1 MPRRRRFLTVQV
13 RALAALIALCAL
25 AGCAGR
31 YGSMRFDNGIQHE
44 FEAAQVLPGYR
55 YYTTG
60 SEIDP
65 AAIVAMRVDRPLRG
79 AWREIA
85 PTPAL
90 LKSLADKMRGNR
102 QVGPEG
108 AAILDDKGGRIGVW
122 YSYNRY
128 PPPPRLLDD
137 GSVELNPP
145 APAPDDGGLMRPGR
159 RD

>member
-1 MPRRRRFLTVQV
+1 MRTLRTGNPILG
-13 RALAALIALCAL
+13 LGAALIALSAL

-31 YGSMRFDNGIQHE
+31 NGSMRFDNGIRYK

-79 AWREIA
+79 AWREIDA
-85 PTPAL
+85 TPAL
-90 LKSLADKMRGNR
+90 LKSLADNMRGTR
-102 QVGPEG
+102 LVGPDG
-108 AAILDDKGGRIGVW
+108 AAILDDKGERIGVW
-122 YSYNRY
+122 YSYRQY

-137 GSVELNPP
+137 GGVELNPP
-145 APAPDDGGLMRPGR
+145 GPTPDDGGLMRPGR

>member
-1 MPRRRRFLTVQV
+1 MRG
-13 RALAALIALCAL
+13 LAALIALCAL

-31 YGSMRFDNGIQHE
+31 YGSMRFDNGIRYE
-44 FEAAQVLPGYR
+44 FEAALVLPGYR

-85 PTPAL
+85 ATPAL

-102 QVGPEG
+102 PVGPEG

-122 YSYNRY
+122 YSYHRY
-128 PPPPRLLDD
+128 PPPPRLLAD
-137 GSVELNPP
+137 GSVELLPP
-145 APAPDDGGLMRPGR
+145 AVPSEGEAPQRPGR
-159 RD
+159 SN